1 MKLVSVWGNFGPSFG
16 GTLAN
21 IFFGLTKDR
30 RQKNPNQGNQKQDA
44 SRKDEK
50 QACIPSKDMPCR
62 KNKNPNCYTD
72 CDGSEV
78 LGFKLDLKNYI
89 SSVEFGF
96 PSSQGFDYGC

>member
-1 MKLVSVWGNFGPSFG
+1 MFLKNH
-16 GTLAN
+16 AYKY
-21 IFFGLTKDR
+21 IFITKDR

-78 LGFKLDLKNYI
+78 LSFKLHLKNYI
-89 SSVEFGF
+89 SKYLV
-96 PSSQGFDYGC
+96 QGI